1 MVKLIGILLLLK
13 ADVRKSLRRKQHFY
27 SSLAENYIMS
37 YLEEEIPEEEVLIK
51 DLDKSDFG
59 SKLLFLGLAQ
69 TGKSSIIQVVFEN
82 RDPETTSEIP
92 ATIGVRRR
100 LLDFSGLSLNVY
112 DVGGQITYLEEAF
125 VDLRESIFSKIKSLF
140 FVVDTSK
147 YGDFEKAKM
156 YFIRAIKN
164 LQDYSPQGKMV
175 VLAHKMDLVPEE
187 ERDKA
192 VDFISEVFELEKYPN
207 TVIYG
212 TSIFE
217 PSLLNTI
224 EKTLT

>member
-1 MVKLIGILLLLK
+1 
-13 ADVRKSLRRKQHFY
+13 
-27 SSLAENYIMS
+27 MS
-37 YLEEEIPEEEVLIK
+37 YLEEEIPKEDVLIK

-82 RDPETTSEIP
+82 RDPATTKDIP
-92 ATIGVRRR
+92 ATVGVRRR
-100 LLDFSGLSLNVY
+100 LMDFSGLSLNVY

-156 YFIRAIKN
+156 YFVRAVKN
-164 LQDYSPQGKMV
+164 LKDYSPHGKMV
-175 VLAHKMDLVPEE
+175 LLAHKMDLVPKE

-192 VDFISEVFELEKYPN
+192 IEFISEVFELEKYLDIK
-207 TVIYG
+207 VLG

-217 PSLLNTI
+217 DSILDAV
-224 EKTLT
+224 EKVLK

>member
-1 MVKLIGILLLLK
+1 
-13 ADVRKSLRRKQHFY
+13 
-27 SSLAENYIMS
+27 MS
-37 YLEEEIPEEEVLIK
+37 YLEDEITDEDVLIK

-92 ATIGVRRR
+92 ATVGVRRR

-125 VDLRESIFSKIKSLF
+125 VDLRESIFSKIKSLY

-147 YGDFEKAKM
+147 YSDFEQAKM
-156 YFIRAIKN
+156 YFVRAVKN
-164 LQDYSPQGKMV
+164 LRDYSPQGKMV
-175 VLAHKMDLVPEE
+175 VLAHKMDLVPLE
-187 ERDKA
+187 EREKA
-192 VDFISEVFELEKYPN
+192 VDFISEVFELEKYPE
-207 TVIYG
+207 IKIHQ

-217 PSLLNTI
+217 DTLLDTMENT
-224 EKTLT
+224 LRN